1 MIQLLPRSCVAIA
14 MTTVMGIA
22 QAQQPPQ
29 LPGNY
34 PNKPVHVLIGSSAG
48 GGVDTITRIVM
59 KGIGEKWGRAFVVEN
74 RTGAGGVI
82 AVVSLAKAP
91 PDGYMLYGGGS
102 QITTATPLKKVPF
115 DTRTSIQPV
124 AQMTQQAYFMLVNPS
139 LPVKNVKELV
149 ALARAKPGTLNYASA
164 GLGAATH
171 LGMELFKSMAGG
183 MDMQHIPFKG
193 NGEAFIGII
202 SNQVQVMF
210 SSGVGAS
217 PHVRSGKL
225 RLIATTGDERM
236 QAQPDTP
243 TVHESGVK
251 DFTLDNMY
259 GVYTTAGAPGPIV
272 DALNREIVAIM
283 SMPEMK
289 SKLAA
294 DGSEAAPPLTAT
306 QFKARVAKEVDRW
319 EQFIKKENIKLDD
332 L

>member
-1 MIQLLPRSCVAIA
+1 MIHSLPQTCVALA
-14 MTTVMGIA
+14 MTAVAGIA

-29 LPGNY
+29 LPGDY
-34 PNKPVHVLIGSSAG
+34 PNKPVHVLVGSSAG

-59 KGIGEKWGRAFVVEN
+59 KGIGEKWNRAFVVEN

-82 AVVSLAKAP
+82 AVVSLARAA

-115 DTRTSIQPV
+115 DTRKAILPV
-124 AQMTQQAYFMLVNPS
+124 AQLSQQAYFMLVNPDV
-139 LPVKNVKELV
+139 PVKNVKELV
-149 ALARAKPGTLNYASA
+149 ALSRSKPGSLNYASA
-164 GLGAATH
+164 GVGAATH
-171 LGMELFKSMAGG
+171 LGMELLKSMAGG
-183 MDMQHIPFKG
+183 MDMQHVPFKG
-193 NGEAFIGII
+193 NGQAFIGII

-243 TVHESGVK
+243 TVNESGIK
-251 DFTLDNMY
+251 GFTLDNMY
-259 GVYTTAGAPGPIV
+259 GIYTTAGAPAPIV

-283 SMPEMK
+283 SHPDMK

-294 DGSEAAPPLTAT
+294 DGSEAAPPLTVA
-306 QFKARVAKEVDRW
+306 QFKERVAKEVDRW
-319 EQFIKKENIKLDD
+319 EQFITKEKITLDKL
-332 L
+332 

>member
-1 MIQLLPRSCVAIA
+1 MNHSLPGICVALA
-14 MTTVMGIA
+14 MTAVAGMA
-22 QAQQPPQ
+22 QAQNPPQ

-59 KGIGEKWGRAFVVEN
+59 KNIGEKWNRPFIVEN

-115 DTRTSIQPV
+115 DTRTSIQPI

-149 ALARAKPGTLNYASA
+149 ALARSKPGSLNFASA
-164 GLGAATH
+164 GIGAATH

-183 MDMQHIPFKG
+183 IDMQHIPFKG

-259 GVYTTAGAPGPIV
+259 GVYTTAGSPAPIV

-283 SMPEMK
+283 SLPEMK

-294 DGSEAAPPLTAT
+294 DGSEAAPPLTAA

-319 EQFIKKENIKLDD
+319 EQFIKKEKINIDEL
-332 L
+332 